1 MSIPAAPGES
11 LFQQLSR
18 NIYTKCTDALRRIG
32 ANELFGLAS
41 FVPAAMT
48 MIGAAS
54 GASYGADMAHQG
66 HAVYQA
72 YLDATRVD
80 SLGEGVARALTG
92 GFESTGV
99 AAFWAGSAGMIAF
112 PSLAMAAKAV
122 VHAFD
127 LGKPK
132 PDRDV
137 NIQIEHEHSGPS
149 M

>member
-1 MSIPAAPGES
+1 MSIPTVPGES

-18 NIYTKCTDALRRIG
+18 SIYTKCTDALRRIG
-32 ANELFGLAS
+32 SLELFGLAS
-41 FVPAAMT
+41 VVPSAMT

-80 SLGEGVARALTG
+80 GLGEGVARALTG
-92 GFESTGV
+92 GFESAGV
-99 AAFWAGSAGMIAF
+99 AAFWVGGAGMIAF

-137 NIQIEHEHSGPS
+137 NMQIEHENSGPT

>member
-1 MSIPAAPGES
+1 MSIPTAPGES

-18 NIYTKCTDALRRIG
+18 SIYTKCTDALRRIG
-32 ANELFGLAS
+32 SLDLFSLAS
-41 FVPAAMT
+41 VVPAAMT

-80 SLGEGVARALTG
+80 SLGEGVVRALTG
-92 GFESTGV
+92 GFESSGV
-99 AAFWAGSAGMIAF
+99 AAFWAGGASMIAF

-122 VHAFD
+122 VHALD

-137 NIQIEHEHSGPS
+137 SIQIEHENSGPS

>member
-18 NIYTKCTDALRRIG
+18 SIYTKCTDALRRIG
-32 ANELFGLAS
+32 SLELFSLAS
-41 FVPAAMT
+41 VVPAAMT

-92 GFESTGV
+92 GFESSGV
-99 AAFWAGSAGMIAF
+99 AAFWAGGAGMIAF

-132 PDRDV
+132 PDRNV
-137 NIQIEHEHSGPS
+137 NIQIENENSGPS